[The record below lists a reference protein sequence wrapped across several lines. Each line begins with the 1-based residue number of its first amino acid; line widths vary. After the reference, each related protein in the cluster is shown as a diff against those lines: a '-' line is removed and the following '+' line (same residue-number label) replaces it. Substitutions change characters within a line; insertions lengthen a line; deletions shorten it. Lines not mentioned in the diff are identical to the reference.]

1 MCCVDRR
8 ALLQRRACRGGEP
21 PAVAAG
27 AGMSF
32 SYTLWFAFF
41 GLILGHAPGAIVGGV
56 IGFIFDNLRYNQ
68 RKQAIPEAGGFVG
81 PLFTLLG
88 AVAKSDGR
96 VSEAEIAVA
105 ERMMARMSLNAEQRK
120 HAAVS
125 FNTGKQPEFDVARTI
140 AELRDWVGMR
150 RDHAFP
156 VLDVVI
162 ETVLAE
168 GNPPPEKMSILRQLA
183 FALRVSDMELMA
195 LMAMKG
201 YAWNAG
207 AGQRGSGHGGGY
219 VPPQRNTQGPDPYT
233 VLGIDRNADE
243 RAVKR
248 AYRKLISEHHPDRL
262 GDLPEGMRKR
272 AESRASD
279 INAAY
284 DRIKEQRG
292 FK

>member
-1 MCCVDRR
+1 
-8 ALLQRRACRGGEP
+8 
-21 PAVAAG
+21 
-27 AGMSF
+27 MSF
-32 SYTLWFAFF
+32 TYTLWFAFF
-41 GLILGHAPGAIVGGV
+41 GLIIGRLPGAITGAV
-56 IGFIFDNLRYNQ
+56 IGFIFDNMRYSQ
-68 RKQAIPEAGGFVG
+68 RKNATPEAGGYVG

-105 ERMMARMSLNAEQRK
+105 ERLMTRIGLNAEQRK
-120 HAAVS
+120 QAAVS
-125 FNTGKQPEFDVARTI
+125 FNVGKQPEFDVTRTI
-140 AELRDWVGMR
+140 AELRNWVGLR

-156 VLDVVI
+156 VLDVVMD
-162 ETVLAE
+162 TVLAE

-183 FALRVSDMELMA
+183 FALRISDMELMA

-201 YAWNAG
+201 YAWNTG
-207 AGQRGSGHGGGY
+207 TGGPRGGNQHYGTGGGY
-219 VPPQRNTQGPDPYT
+219 VPPQRTPQGPDPYA
-233 VLGIDRNADE
+233 VLGIDRSADE
-243 RAVKR
+243 RAIKR

-262 GDLPEGMRKR
+262 GDLPDDMRKR

-284 DRIKEQRG
+284 DQIKEARG

>member
-1 MCCVDRR
+1 
-8 ALLQRRACRGGEP
+8 
-21 PAVAAG
+21 
-27 AGMSF
+27 MSF
-32 SYTLWFAFF
+32 TYTLWFGFF
-41 GLILGHAPGAIVGGV
+41 GLLIGHLPGAITGAV
-56 IGFIFDNLRYNQ
+56 IGFIFDNLRHTQ
-68 RKQAIPEAGGFVG
+68 RKNATPEAGGYVG

-88 AVAKSDGR
+88 AVAKADGR

-105 ERMMARMSLNAEQRK
+105 ERVMTRIGLGAEERK
-120 HAAVS
+120 RAVAS
-125 FNTGKQPEFDVARTI
+125 FNVGKQPEFDVTRTI
-140 AELRDWVGMR
+140 TELRSWVGMR

-168 GNPPPEKMSILRQLA
+168 GNPAPEKMSILRQLA
-183 FALRVSDMELMA
+183 FALRISDMELMA

-207 AGQRGSGHGGGY
+207 GQRGYGGYRPGSGQGGY
-219 VPPQRNTQGPDPYT
+219 VPPQRSPEGPDPYA
-233 VLGIDRNADE
+233 VLGIDRSVDD

-262 GDLPEGMRKR
+262 GDLPEAMRKQ
-272 AESRASD
+272 AQSRASE

-284 DRIKEQRG
+284 DRIKEARG

>member
-1 MCCVDRR
+1 
-8 ALLQRRACRGGEP
+8 
-21 PAVAAG
+21 
-27 AGMSF
+27 MSF

-41 GLILGHAPGAIVGGV
+41 GLYLGHLPGAITGAVV
-56 IGFIFDNLRYNQ
+56 GFIFDNLRHSQ
-68 RKQAIPEAGGFVG
+68 RKNATPEAGGYVG

-105 ERMMARMSLNAEQRK
+105 ERLMTRMGLDAEQRK
-120 HAAVS
+120 QAAVS
-125 FNTGKQPEFDVARTI
+125 FNVGKQPEFDVTQTI
-140 AELRDWVGMR
+140 TALRNWVGMR

-168 GNPPPEKMSILRQLA
+168 GNPAPAKMAILRQLA

-207 AGQRGSGHGGGY
+207 GQRGYGRSQQGYGSTGGGY
-219 VPPQRNTQGPDPYT
+219 VPPQRTPQGPDPYA
-233 VLGIDRNADE
+233 VLGIERSADD

-262 GDLPEGMRKR
+262 GDLPEDMRKR
-272 AESRASD
+272 AEARASE

>member
-1 MCCVDRR
+1 
-8 ALLQRRACRGGEP
+8 
-21 PAVAAG
+21 
-27 AGMSF
+27 MSF

-41 GLILGHAPGAIVGGV
+41 GLIIGHLPGAITGAVV
-56 IGFIFDNLRYNQ
+56 GFIFDNMRYSQ
-68 RKQAIPEAGGFVG
+68 RKNATPEAGGFVG

-96 VSEAEIAVA
+96 VSEQEIAIA
-105 ERMMARMSLNAEQRK
+105 ERLMTRMNLDAELRK
-120 HAAVS
+120 QAVVS
-125 FNTGKQPEFDVARTI
+125 FNLGKQPEFDVTQTI
-140 AELRDWVGMR
+140 TALRNWVGLR

-168 GNPPPEKMSILRQLA
+168 GNPAPEKMSILRQLA
-183 FALRVSDMELMA
+183 FALRISDMELMA

-207 AGQRGSGHGGGY
+207 GGQRSHGHGQGNGGGY
-219 VPPQRNTQGPDPYT
+219 VPPQRTTQGPDPYA
-233 VLGIDRNADE
+233 VLGIDRGADD
-243 RAVKR
+243 RAIKR

-262 GDLPEGMRKR
+262 GDLPEDMRKR
-272 AESRASD
+272 AESRASE

-284 DRIKEQRG
+284 DRIKEARG

>member
-1 MCCVDRR
+1 
-8 ALLQRRACRGGEP
+8 
-21 PAVAAG
+21 
-27 AGMSF
+27 MSM
-32 SYTLWFAFF
+32 SWTLVLAFLGLVF
-41 GLILGHAPGAIVGGV
+41 GHSLSTMIAGGV
-56 IGFIFDNLRYNQ
+56 V
-68 RKQAIPEAGGFVG
+68 GFVIDSMRQTRRRRTPSEGGYIG
-81 PLFTLLG
+81 PLFALLG

-105 ERMMARMSLNAEQRK
+105 ERLMSRMGLPTEQRQQAV
-120 HAAVS
+120 AA
-125 FNTGKQPEFDVARTI
+125 FNAGKAPEFDVTPAI
-140 AELRDWVGMR
+140 DELRQWVGVR

-162 ETVLAE
+162 DTVLAE
-168 GNPPPEKMSILRQLA
+168 GNPPPEKMAILRQLA

-207 AGQRGSGHGGGY
+207 ANYRGQSYGNGNGY
-219 VPPQRNTQGPDPYT
+219 APPQRNTSGPDPYT
-233 VLGIDRNADE
+233 VLGIGRDVDD

-262 GDLPEGMRKR
+262 GDLPEDMRKR
-272 AESRASD
+272 AEARASE

-284 DRIKEQRG
+284 ERIKAERG

>member
-1 MCCVDRR
+1 
-8 ALLQRRACRGGEP
+8 
-21 PAVAAG
+21 
-27 AGMSF
+27 MSF

-41 GLILGHAPGAIVGGV
+41 GLILGHLPGAITGGI
-56 IGFIFDNLRYNQ
+56 IGFIFDNLRHTQ
-68 RKQAIPEAGGFVG
+68 RKHAIPEAGGFVG

-105 ERMMARMSLNAEQRK
+105 ERLMSRMNLDIEQRK
-120 HAAVS
+120 QAAAS
-125 FNTGKQPEFDVARTI
+125 FNAGKQPEFDVTSTI
-140 AELRDWVGMR
+140 TELRNWVGLR

-162 ETVLAE
+162 ETVLSE
-168 GNPPPEKMSILRQLA
+168 GNPPPEKMAILRQLA
-183 FALRVSDMELMA
+183 FALRISEMELMA

-201 YAWNAG
+201 YVWSG
-207 AGQRGSGHGGGY
+207 GGQRAHGGHGSAGGGY
-219 VPPQRNTQGPDPYT
+219 VPPQRTVQGPDPYA
-233 VLGIDRNADE
+233 VLGIDRSVDD

-262 GDLPEGMRKR
+262 GDLPEDMRKR
-272 AESRASD
+272 AESRASE

>member
-1 MCCVDRR
+1 
-8 ALLQRRACRGGEP
+8 
-21 PAVAAG
+21 
-27 AGMSF
+27 MSF
-32 SYTLWFAFF
+32 SYTMWFAFF
-41 GLILGHAPGAIVGGV
+41 GLLIGHGPGAVVGGV
-56 IGFIFDNLRYNQ
+56 IGFIFDNLRHSQ
-68 RKQAIPEAGGFVG
+68 RKRATPEAGGYVG

-88 AVAKSDGR
+88 AVAKADGR

-105 ERMMARMSLNAEQRK
+105 ERLMARMNLGAEERK
-120 HAAVS
+120 RAVTS
-125 FNTGKQPEFDVARTI
+125 FNVGKQPEFDATRTI
-140 AELRDWVGMR
+140 AELRNWVGMR

-168 GNPPPEKMSILRQLA
+168 GNPGPEKMSILRQLA

-207 AGQRGSGHGGGY
+207 GGQRGYGGGRGNGGGY
-219 VPPQRNTQGPDPYT
+219 VPPQRTQQGPDPYT
-233 VLGIDRNADE
+233 VLGIGRDADDRAI
-243 RAVKR
+243 KR

-262 GDLPEGMRKR
+262 GDLPEDMRKQ
-272 AESRASD
+272 AESRASE

-284 DRIKEQRG
+284 DRIKEARG

>member
-1 MCCVDRR
+1 
-8 ALLQRRACRGGEP
+8 
-21 PAVAAG
+21 
-27 AGMSF
+27 MSF
-32 SYTLWFAFF
+32 TYTFWFGFF
-41 GLILGHAPGAIVGGV
+41 GLLIGHLPGAITGAI
-56 IGFIFDNLRYNQ
+56 IGFVFDNLQHSQ
-68 RKQAIPEAGGFVG
+68 RKQATPEAGGFIG
-81 PLFTLLG
+81 PLFALLG

-96 VSEAEIAVA
+96 VSEAEIAIA
-105 ERMMARMSLNAEQRK
+105 ERMMTRMGLDAAQRQQ
-120 HAAVS
+120 AIAS
-125 FNTGKQPEFDVARTI
+125 FNAGKQPEFDVTPTI
-140 AELRDWVGMR
+140 DGLRRWAGLR

-162 ETVLAE
+162 DTVLAE
-168 GNPPPEKMSILRQLA
+168 GSPAPEKMAILRQLA

-207 AGQRGSGHGGGY
+207 GAYGRGSQGYGGGGY
-219 VPPQRNTQGPDPYT
+219 VPPQRNTQGPDAYA
-233 VLGIDRNADE
+233 VLGIDRSADD

-262 GDLPEGMRKR
+262 GDLPEAMRKQ
-272 AESRASD
+272 AEARASE

-284 DRIKEQRG
+284 ERIKSERG

>member
-1 MCCVDRR
+1 
-8 ALLQRRACRGGEP
+8 
-21 PAVAAG
+21 
-27 AGMSF
+27 MSF
-32 SYTLWFAFF
+32 TYTIWFGIF
-41 GLILGHAPGAIVGGV
+41 GLLIGHAPGAVVGAV
-56 IGFIFDNLRYNQ
+56 LGFIFDNLRHSQ
-68 RKQAIPEAGGFVG
+68 RRQATPEAGGFVG

-105 ERMMARMSLNAEQRK
+105 ERLMTRMGLTAEQR
-120 HAAVS
+120 AQAVAS
-125 FNTGKQPEFDVARTI
+125 FNAGKQPEFDVTRTI
-140 AELRDWVGMR
+140 AELRNWVGLR

-162 ETVLAE
+162 ETVLSE
-168 GNPPPEKMSILRQLA
+168 GNPGPEKMSILRQLA

-201 YAWNAG
+201 YAWNGG
-207 AGQRGSGHGGGY
+207 AGGSRQHYGNSGGY
-219 VPPQRNTQGPDPYT
+219 VPPQRAPQGPDPYA

-243 RAVKR
+243 RTIKR

-262 GDLPEGMRKR
+262 GDLPEDMRKR
-272 AESRASD
+272 AESRASE

-284 DRIKEQRG
+284 DRVKEMRG

>member
-1 MCCVDRR
+1 MNFTWTIWL
-8 ALLQRRACRGGEP
+8 AL
-21 PAVAAG
+21 
-27 AGMSF
+27 
-32 SYTLWFAFF
+32 F
-41 GLILGHAPGAIVGGV
+41 GLIFGHGLPGAVVGG
-56 IGFIFDNLRYNQ
+56 ITGFIIDSLRQGQ
-68 RKQAIPEAGGFVG
+68 RRRTPEAGGYIS
-81 PLFTLLG
+81 PLFALLG

-105 ERMMARMSLNAEQRK
+105 ERVMQRMGLEHEQRK
-120 HAAVS
+120 QAITA
-125 FNTGKQPEFDVARTI
+125 FNAGKQAEFDVTPAI
-140 AELRDWVGMR
+140 EELRRWVGLR

-162 ETVLAE
+162 ETVIAE
-168 GNPPPEKMSILRQLA
+168 GNPPPEKMAILRQLA

-201 YAWNAG
+201 YAWNATG
-207 AGQRGSGHGGGY
+207 GNAHGYGSRGNGGY

-233 VLGIDRNADE
+233 VLGIARDVDD

-262 GDLPEGMRKR
+262 GDLPEAMRKQ
-272 AESRASD
+272 AESRASE

-284 DRIKEQRG
+284 ERIKAERG

>member
-1 MCCVDRR
+1 
-8 ALLQRRACRGGEP
+8 
-21 PAVAAG
+21 
-27 AGMSF
+27 MSF

-41 GLILGHAPGAIVGGV
+41 GMIMGHLPGAITGAVVGFV
-56 IGFIFDNLRYNQ
+56 FDNLRHSQ
-68 RKQAIPEAGGFVG
+68 RKRATPEAGGFVG

-96 VSEAEIAVA
+96 VSEAEIAIA
-105 ERMMARMSLNAEQRK
+105 ERMMTRMKLDAELRK
-120 HAAVS
+120 QAVVS
-125 FNTGKQPEFDVARTI
+125 FNVGKQPEFDVTQTI
-140 AELRDWVGMR
+140 VALRNWVGMR

-168 GNPPPEKMSILRQLA
+168 GNPAPEKMSILRQLA
-183 FALRVSDMELMA
+183 LALRISDMELMA

-207 AGQRGSGHGGGY
+207 PRGQRNYGYGGGNGY
-219 VPPQRNTQGPDPYT
+219 APPQRSTAGPDPYA
-233 VLGIDRNADE
+233 VLGIARDADD

-262 GDLPEGMRKR
+262 GDLPEDMRKQ
-272 AESRASD
+272 AESRASE

-284 DRIKEQRG
+284 DRIKEARG

>member
-1 MCCVDRR
+1 
-8 ALLQRRACRGGEP
+8 
-21 PAVAAG
+21 
-27 AGMSF
+27 MSF

-41 GLILGHAPGAIVGGV
+41 GLIIGHAPGAITGAI
-56 IGFIFDNLRYNQ
+56 IGFIFDNLRHTQ
-68 RKQAIPEAGGFVG
+68 RKNATPEAGGFVG

-96 VSEAEIAVA
+96 VSEAEIAIA
-105 ERMMARMSLNAEQRK
+105 ERMMSRMNLNVDQRK
-120 HAAVS
+120 QAAAS
-125 FNTGKQPEFDVARTI
+125 FNVGKQPEFDVTGTI
-140 AELRDWVGMR
+140 NELRGWVGMR

-168 GNPPPEKMSILRQLA
+168 GNPAPEKMAILRQLA

-207 AGQRGSGHGGGY
+207 GQRGYGHSQSYGNAGGY
-219 VPPQRNTQGPDPYT
+219 VPPQRTTQGPDPYA
-233 VLGIDRNADE
+233 VLGIDRSVDD

-262 GDLPEGMRKR
+262 GDLPEDMRKR
-272 AESRASD
+272 AESRASE

>member
-1 MCCVDRR
+1 MSYTYTLCF
-8 ALLQRRACRGGEP
+8 ALAGLLLGHGLVGAAVGGIVGFVLDNLRFSQRRA
-21 PAVAAG
+21 A
-27 AGMSF
+27 
-32 SYTLWFAFF
+32 T
-41 GLILGHAPGAIVGGV
+41 
-56 IGFIFDNLRYNQ
+56 
-68 RKQAIPEAGGFVG
+68 PEAGGFVV
-81 PLFTLLG
+81 PLFALLG

-105 ERMMARMSLNAEQRK
+105 ERMMARMGLAAEQRQQ
-120 HAAVS
+120 AVAS
-125 FNTGKQPEFDVARTI
+125 FNRGKQPEFDVTPTI
-140 AELRDWVGMR
+140 NELRQWVGLR

-168 GNPPPEKMSILRQLA
+168 GNPSPEKMAILRQLA

-207 AGQRGSGHGGGY
+207 AGGQRGYGRGGGY
-219 VPPQRNTQGPDPYT
+219 VPPTRNPQGPDPYA
-233 VLGIDRNADE
+233 VLGVSRDADE

-262 GDLPEGMRKR
+262 GDLPEEMRKR
-272 AESRASD
+272 AEARASE

-284 DRIKEQRG
+284 ERIKAERG